1 MPVSSTLSYQN
12 YVHFCIAAIALI
24 AACGDCYTPHRRQ
37 IVSFSGLHFR
47 FNKAESASQH
57 TPILNVWAHKNLRG
71 GGTTG
76 ADRTSERLKEQ
87 PKPRRSSTVE
97 EPEPKIEHQRSG
109 IELFPELDSKQK
121 ELEGSLPMQF
131 APSPNPAAEPL
142 VYRNRSAP
150 ASNPI
155 SDAEQHDLESIVCS
169 MRDELIVNQ
178 VCAEHHPPSGW
189 ACAGLQPPAGW
200 EQKCRLKW
208 PRSRQGDRAWG

>member
-1 MPVSSTLSYQN
+1 MPASSALSYQT
-12 YVHFCIAAIALI
+12 YVQLCITAIALI
-24 AACGDCYTPHRRQ
+24 AACGVCYTPHRRQ
-37 IVSFSGLHFR
+37 IVSLSSLHFR

-97 EPEPKIEHQRSG
+97 PDPKIEHQRSG
-109 IELFPELDSKQK
+109 IELFPESDSKQK
-121 ELEGSLPMQF
+121 GLEGSCQMHF
-131 APSPNPAAEPL
+131 SPSPIPAAESL
-142 VYRNRSAP
+142 VSRNRSAP
-150 ASNPI
+150 ANNLI
-155 SDAEQHDLESIVCS
+155 SDGEQHDLESIVCS

-178 VCAEHHPPSGW
+178 VCAEHPPPSGW

-200 EQKCRLKW
+200 EQKCRSKW
-208 PRSRQGDRAWG
+208 PKA